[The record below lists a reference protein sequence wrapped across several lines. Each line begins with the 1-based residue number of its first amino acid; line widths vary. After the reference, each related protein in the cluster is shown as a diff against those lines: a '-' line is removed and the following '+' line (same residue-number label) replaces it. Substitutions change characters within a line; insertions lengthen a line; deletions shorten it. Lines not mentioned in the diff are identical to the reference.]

1 MQPLTREKDHKH
13 TVRVHGLRRAGTES
27 HGNFFSPR
35 LGSVAATVPGGSG
48 QISTSLPGRLSA
60 LSTLLIGLRTQVILT
75 PSFCG
80 RSRPIKLSG
89 RLYRPH
95 TQGRQAW
102 RFTSA
107 SGDQIPTGYQSQC
120 RQGARPRRAR
130 HAARPRRRGDRM
142 IGARKSPVLRPR
154 VSRVPNNS
162 PSPDKLARPR
172 TRHHFSPQ
180 SLISG
185 STSMAR

>member
-1 MQPLTREKDHKH
+1 
-13 TVRVHGLRRAGTES
+13 
-27 HGNFFSPR
+27 
-35 LGSVAATVPGGSG
+35 
-48 QISTSLPGRLSA
+48 
-60 LSTLLIGLRTQVILT
+60 
-75 PSFCG
+75 
-80 RSRPIKLSG
+80 
-89 RLYRPH
+89 
-95 TQGRQAW
+95 
-102 RFTSA
+102 
-107 SGDQIPTGYQSQC
+107 
-120 RQGARPRRAR
+120 
-130 HAARPRRRGDRM
+130 M